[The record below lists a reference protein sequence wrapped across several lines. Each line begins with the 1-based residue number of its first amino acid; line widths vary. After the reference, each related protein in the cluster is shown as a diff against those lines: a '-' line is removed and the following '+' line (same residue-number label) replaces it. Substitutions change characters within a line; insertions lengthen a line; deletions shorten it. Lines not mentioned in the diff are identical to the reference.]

1 MSIENHDVQCN
12 ISSFTLEVNNY
23 LADVISQLALI
34 YIPLLT
40 FPTKS
45 PAVSKDPIPSSPL
58 EQGRSLPFTA
68 ILHEAYNVQCYLDNC
83 VLCAAQRQSSSS
95 DVELSYSLYAQVFSV
110 GINFVLS
117 LHINDLCC
125 TRASL
130 QAYDLSASV
139 SHITSSHCTLSI
151 LYPI

>member
-58 EQGRSLPFTA
+58 E
-68 ILHEAYNVQCYLDNC
+68 CYLDNC

-139 SHITSSHCTLSI
+139 SHTTSSHCTLSI
-151 LYPI
+151 PYPI